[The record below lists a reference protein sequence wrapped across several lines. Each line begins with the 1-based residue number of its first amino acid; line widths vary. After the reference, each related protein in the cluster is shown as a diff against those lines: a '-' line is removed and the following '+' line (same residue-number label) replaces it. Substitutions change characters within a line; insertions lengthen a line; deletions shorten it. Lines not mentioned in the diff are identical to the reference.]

1 MGFCW
6 SGRGAPRLHALWV
19 FVTKSCV
26 DRCACEYI
34 PCQERVNAACLP
46 APLAL
51 LANVPG
57 VAVNRVRGWRRE
69 AGQGRGRGMG
79 PGRGGSGLWTA
90 AASGVALAQCSDALK
105 FWPSTISLFSG
116 SSVHPMTLYSGCF

>member
-6 SGRGAPRLHALWV
+6 SGRAAPRLHALWV

-26 DRCACEYI
+26 DRCACKYI

-51 LANVPG
+51 LASVPG
-57 VAVNRVRGWRRE
+57 VAVNRVRG
-69 AGQGRGRGMG
+69 GRGRLGRAG
-79 PGRGGSGLWTA
+79 AGAWARGGEVGVCGQQLRLASPWRTA
-90 AASGVALAQCSDALK
+90 LM
-105 FWPSTISLFSG
+105 P
-116 SSVHPMTLYSGCF
+116 